1 MKEKITINCHSSIRI
16 EGEQVIYF
24 DPFKIEKESHDADLI
39 FITHDHYDH
48 YDKDSIKKVMKETT
62 KIVIP
67 DKMATQVLGTFPSRN
82 VVGVIPNE
90 SYEIE
95 GILVETLPSYNVNK
109 AFHPRNKDWVGYIIT
124 LGEERIYVAGDTD
137 VTKENLDVSC
147 DIALIPIGGVY
158 TMTYQEGAE
167 LINKIKPKTV
177 IPTHYGEIVGDLSD
191 GEKFS
196 KLLLLDIECFL
207 LIK

>member
-48 YDKDSIKKVMKETT
+48 YDRDSIKKVIKETT

-67 DKMATQVLGTFPSRN
+67 DKMATQVLGVFPPRN

-124 LGEERIYVAGDTD
+124 LGEEKIYVAGDTD

>member
-48 YDKDSIKKVMKETT
+48 YDRDSIKKVIKETT

-67 DKMATQVLGTFPSRN
+67 DKMATQVLGVFPPRN

-124 LGEERIYVAGDTD
+124 LGEEKIYVAGDTD

-167 LINKIKPKTV
+167 PIIKTKPKTV

>member
-109 AFHPRNKDWVGYIIT
+109 TFHPRNKDWVGYIIT